1 MMFDSNL
8 LTLEL
13 TLLVFIKEKEVFIM
27 KRIIFLLICL
37 ISLLNCVKSNTDKE
51 VEVQEVD
58 ENTEKELLFSD
69 ISFTQ
74 KEKEYIDS
82 LKSRG
87 YITASVRLR
96 DTIYMPLESGEIHG
110 YNYKLAKSFTDNIG
124 VELRTRMVEFSD
136 LFSTGGKVPEEVHTN
151 PDYSYSPDLFD
162 EVDFYIDTLTI
173 LPWRSKL
180 VSFVQTIPTKILI
193 VSRTGEEI
201 SRIEDLKGK
210 EIVTLENSS
219 LHTQFKKIEDKHNF
233 SLDYIYE
240 EKIGTWFKKISEG
253 TGDVTARDANMTIFD
268 LRNFD
273 NLNVSIPISDVQ
285 MLAWAVKKDNLVFKS
300 ILDKYLDFARD
311 SGLFNKYWMEDYSI
325 TLSDYLGLLDI
336 DK

>member
-1 MMFDSNL
+1 MRKIMFL
-8 LTLEL
+8 FV
-13 TLLVFIKEKEVFIM
+13 LLVFIT
-27 KRIIFLLICL
+27 
-37 ISLLNCVKSNTDKE
+37 NCTRDKPDTDP
-51 VEVQEVD
+51 
-58 ENTEKELLFSD
+58 TEKQADIESSQELSFSD
-69 ISFTQ
+69 INFTPE
-74 KEKEYIDS
+74 EKEYIDS

-96 DTIYMPLESGEIHG
+96 DTIYMPMESGEIYG
-110 YNYKLAKSFTDNIG
+110 YNYKLAKSFTENIG
-124 VELRTRMVEFSD
+124 VELRTRIVEFSD

-151 PDYSYSPDLFD
+151 PDFSYSPDLLD

-180 VSFVQTIPTKILI
+180 VSFVDTIPTKILI

-219 LHTQFKKIEDKHNF
+219 LHTQFKKIENKHNF

-240 EKIGTWFKKISEG
+240 EKIGTWFQKISEG
-253 TGDVTARDANMTIFD
+253 TGDVTARDANMTIFE
-268 LRNFD
+268 LRNFE
-273 NLNVSIPISDVQ
+273 NLNVSIPISDAQ
-285 MLAWAVKKDNLVFKS
+285 MLAWAVKKDNLVLKS

-311 SGLFNKYWMEDYSI
+311 SGLFNKYWMDDYSI
-325 TLSDYLGLLDI
+325 SLSDYLGLLDI
-336 DK
+336 D